1 MTTTPSGS
9 PAPAPNAP
17 FSAMLRGALLPSVA
31 AGLVAVVVLWA
42 LRQSTGGLAA
52 LLGVAVAVV
61 FFAAGLYVMK
71 RVVGANPL
79 SVLAGALAV
88 YLGQIIFLGVII
100 LVLVRRELAGR
111 HGLRPRDPGGRPG
124 LAGLPG
130 GRLPADAPGRVRRAV
145 VRLGARVQLTGQT
158 GPGAPAPGRP
168 DPGEP
173 ARRRSRIRACTRGG
187 SMRGWAANRGA
198 GNDRSREVDA
208 RGAGE
213 ACRRHRTRASTGSRR
228 GRPW

>member
-1 MTTTPSGS
+1 VTTTPSGS
-9 PAPAPNAP
+9 PAPAPSAP

-31 AGLVAVVVLWA
+31 AGLVAVVVLWT
-42 LRQSTGGLAA
+42 LRQSSGGLAA

-100 LVLVRRELAGR
+100 LVLSGARWLDGTAF
-111 HGLRPRDPGGRPG
+111 G
-124 LAGLPG
+124 LAILVVALIWQACQVVVFLRMRQGVYDEPSSASAPEPG
-130 GRLPADAPGRVRRAV
+130 PS
-145 VRLGARVQLTGQT
+145 GQS

-168 DPGEP
+168 GPGESAP
-173 ARRRSRIRACTRGG
+173 GAPGSGRAP
-187 SMRGWAANRGA
+187 
-198 GNDRSREVDA
+198 
-208 RGAGE
+208 GE
-213 ACRRHRTRASTGSRR
+213 
-228 GRPW
+228 GR